1 MINSSTE
8 SEITHQIVAKAKS
21 LGASLAGVAN
31 VDLLKQAPSC
41 LLSPKMEQNTGVG
54 SRETA
59 KGAKPGE
66 VAWPQRARSAVV
78 IAVEHSDAEPE
89 LDWWYGKKS
98 PPGNRIL
105 MKINKALSAWI
116 ETTFQI
122 TTHKLP
128 YHVERGGIFLKDAA
142 VMAGLGCIGKNN
154 ILVTPELGPR
164 VRLRAMLLEQAIEPT
179 GPIDFDPC
187 DGCDEPCR
195 QACPQMAF
203 NKQIFSPTETG
214 LEQLPGRSG
223 CFSRPTC
230 NQQMKADIDAAVE
243 ETDPE
248 SGQME
253 KIIKYCR
260 RCELACPA
268 G

>member
-1 MINSSTE
+1 
-8 SEITHQIVAKAKS
+8 
-21 LGASLAGVAN
+21 
-31 VDLLKQAPSC
+31 
-41 LLSPKMEQNTGVG
+41 
-54 SRETA
+54 
-59 KGAKPGE
+59 
-66 VAWPQRARSAVV
+66 
-78 IAVEHSDAEPE
+78 
-89 LDWWYGKKS
+89 
-98 PPGNRIL
+98 

-142 VMAGLGCIGKNN
+142 VLAGLGRIGKNN

-164 VRLRAMLLEQAIEPT
+164 VRLRAMLLEQAIAPT

-203 NKQIFSPTETG
+203 NKHIFSPTETG